1 MPATIIIP
9 AYNEEQGITE
19 VLEELCGVFDDGTA
33 VEILVVDDASTDQTA
48 QKTEEFISSKSDWNG
63 SLRLIR
69 HETNRGYGASLKSGV
84 RESEHEHI
92 VITDADG
99 TYPASAILELLEAL
113 EQNEMAVGARTG
125 ANVQIPLVR
134 RPAKWFL
141 AKLANYLAGVKIP
154 DLNSGLRAMRKSS
167 VERHLSILP
176 NGFSFTTT
184 MTMALLSSGS
194 GVHFKPIDYRP
205 RKGRSKIRPIRDTLN
220 FISLILRTTIYF
232 NPLKVFL
239 PIALL
244 LELAAAGVFVWSW
257 RQGQILDATVSI
269 LFMTGVQAAILGLL
283 ADLVVRRT
291 SN

>member
-1 MPATIIIP
+1 
-9 AYNEEQGITE
+9 
-19 VLEELCGVFDDGTA
+19 
-33 VEILVVDDASTDQTA
+33 
-48 QKTEEFISSKSDWNG
+48 
-63 SLRLIR
+63 
-69 HETNRGYGASLKSGV
+69 
-84 RESEHEHI
+84 
-92 VITDADG
+92 
-99 TYPASAILELLEAL
+99 
-113 EQNEMAVGARTG
+113 
-125 ANVQIPLVR
+125 
-134 RPAKWFL
+134 
-141 AKLANYLAGVKIP
+141 
-154 DLNSGLRAMRKSS
+154 MRKNS
-167 VERHLSILP
+167 VERHLGILP

-184 MTMALLSSGS
+184 MTMALLSSGC

-283 ADLVVRRT
+283 ADIVVRRS